1 MDDFNEPDECDTYPI
16 ATVRLPIIGMT
27 CQSCVRNIEENIK
40 TKPGVRH
47 IKVVL
52 SENAGYIDYNP
63 SQTNVEQI
71 AEYIDDMGFECPLTK
86 SIGNTNENILQ
97 TRLNVDGM
105 TCQNCVQNIE
115 GNISK
120 QSGIVCIAVSL
131 ENKEA
136 IVQYEQNTVNPS
148 EIAAMIEDMGFIS
161 SVSDQQKTEIIQY
174 KGNSNLQYIITE
186 PIFHNKI
193 QFN

>member
-1 MDDFNEPDECDTYPI
+1 MDDFNEPDECITHPI
-16 ATVRLPIIGMT
+16 ATIRLPIIGMT

-63 SQTNVEQI
+63 SETNMEQI
-71 AEYIDDMGFECPLTK
+71 VEYIDDMGFECPITK
-86 SIGNTNENILQ
+86 PIGNTNGNILQ

-105 TCQNCVQNIE
+105 TCQSCVRNIE
-115 GNISK
+115 ENISK
-120 QSGIVCIAVSL
+120 QPGIVSIAVSL

-136 IVQYEQNTVNPS
+136 IVQYEQSTVNPS
-148 EIAAMIEDMGFIS
+148 EIAELIEDMGFIS
-161 SVSDQQKTEIIQY
+161 SVSGQPKTEIIQY
-174 KGNSNLQYIITE
+174 KGNYHL
-186 PIFHNKI
+186 F
-193 QFN
+193 